1 MSSKKL
7 HGAELCV
14 SSAEQQAKINEVR
27 KLIGPAVDKF
37 PAMCSDASVLRFL
50 RARNWHTKRAAKM
63 LKETLI
69 WRLEYKPEMIR
80 WDDIAQQAET
90 GKVYKANYFDKY
102 GRTVLVMRPGI
113 QNPHSVEKQ
122 MRYLVYCM
130 ENAILDLKSGQ
141 ERMVWLIDFEGWNM
155 SSISVKVT
163 RETAR
168 VLQDRYPERLGLAI
182 FYNPPKV
189 FESFWI
195 LVKPFLEKR
204 TYKKVRFVYP
214 NDAHTQKVMEDL
226 FHMDKLESSF
236 GGKCTQGF
244 EYVAYSKRMKEG
256 DKKMSEFVKSGVP
269 LPSDQYVTAETRE
282 SSARDNSFELSEDG
296 LSSTDETTSNLESS
310 DIETED
316 LQMSCKDE
324 VKVDTTA
331 AKEIKQSE

>member
-1 MSSKKL
+1 
-7 HGAELCV
+7 
-14 SSAEQQAKINEVR
+14 
-27 KLIGPAVDKF
+27 
-37 PAMCSDASVLRFL
+37 
-50 RARNWHTKRAAKM
+50 
-63 LKETLI
+63 
-69 WRLEYKPEMIR
+69 
-80 WDDIAQQAET
+80 
-90 GKVYKANYFDKY
+90 
-102 GRTVLVMRPGI
+102 
-113 QNPHSVEKQ
+113 

-195 LVKPFLEKR
+195 VGASNFYLQFFLLIMYSTTTFNTSNSILVCILQLVKPFLEKR

-324 VKVDTTA
+324 VKVDTSA